1 MKKYKSAIFD
11 IDGTILYTS
20 KMNLIPLMKLIKEE
34 KNKDMDYEDLLKFI

>member
-20 KMNLIPLMKLIKEE
+20 KMNLIPLMKFIKEE
-34 KNKDMDYEDLLKFI
+34 NNKNMDYEDLLKFI